1 MTDGHALD
9 LAFLAWLR
17 TATIEDLIRAR
28 DDCAIDWKW
37 HAIRREIAR
46 RPAVSGHEGD
56 R

>member
-28 DDCAIDWKW
+28 DDCAIDFASTELAMLAAG
-37 HAIRREIAR
+37 AIE
-46 RPAVSGHEGD
+46 
-56 R
+56 